1 MTGLCWLVCLLS
13 LFASEIVINV
23 VIIVMDKRHMF
34 SLQVF
39 LTNTLYIF
47 LYKIDTMHS
56 GF

>member
-1 MTGLCWLVCLLS
+1 VTGLCWLVCLLS

-34 SLQVF
+34 SLEVF

-47 LYKIDTMHS
+47 FI
-56 GF
+56 